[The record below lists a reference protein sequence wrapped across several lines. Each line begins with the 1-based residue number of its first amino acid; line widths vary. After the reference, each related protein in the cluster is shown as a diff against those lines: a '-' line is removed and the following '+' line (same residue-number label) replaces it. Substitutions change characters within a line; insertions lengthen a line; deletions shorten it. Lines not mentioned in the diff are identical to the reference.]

1 MRKPPFGGLN
11 CRQRSGLG
19 WCLAWRLVAV
29 WFAVWLVVWLVDAMQ
44 CFYPEEIRVQLF
56 AAAMQGFDPE
66 EMEVLLFAATQ
77 GFKVKSLRLEWFYT
91 DTDAN
96 HTAAQGFCSETLRR

>member
-29 WFAVWLVVWLVDAMQ
+29 CFAVWLAVWLVDAMQ
-44 CFYPEEIRVQLF
+44 C
-56 AAAMQGFDPE
+56 FDPE

-77 GFKVKSLRLEWFYT
+77 GFKVKSLRREWIKT

-96 HTAAQGFCSETLRR
+96 HTATQGFCSETLRR

>member
-19 WCLAWRLVAV
+19 WCLAWCLVAV
-29 WFAVWLVVWLVDAMQ
+29 WFAVWLVDAMQ

-56 AAAMQGFDPE
+56 AAATQGFDPE

-77 GFKVKSLRLEWFYT
+77 GFKVKSLRREWFYT

-96 HTAAQGFCSETLRR
+96 HTATQGFCSETLRC

>member
-29 WFAVWLVVWLVDAMQ
+29 WFAVWLVDAMQ
-44 CFYPEEIRVQLF
+44 CFYPEEIRVLLF
-56 AAAMQGFDPE
+56 A
-66 EMEVLLFAATQ
+66 AATQ
-77 GFKVKSLRLEWFYT
+77 GFKVK
-91 DTDAN
+91 N
-96 HTAAQGFCSETLRR
+96 LRRELVSDTLCERRTAGPDVRLNQIGHRTQ